1 MEVGVWLEVKVPPL
15 TSTSTKPSVAR
26 VGDECLPQCTH
37 FYSLVLKLQLTV
49 LPFQSLITSY
59 LRPRQ
64 DLSLPL
70 WTWPSDLRPSL
81 ILGSYKPSTHCRS
94 PPFFT
99 GPPENA
105 PPTLSDIACDRT
117 MSLTSSC
124 WTSHTMTGKR
134 REVSSSSMYP
144 YDHSSF
150 DPLAKL
156 STLPSQSPSLL
167 F

>member
-26 VGDECLPQCTH
+26 VGDECLPQ
-37 FYSLVLKLQLTV
+37 FDMNA
-49 LPFQSLITSY
+49 FFSY